1 MRQGLCA
8 LGLVTLVLVG
18 LPGLAVAGSL
28 QPVNAQEQVTTSP
41 GPVGGSIDLQ
51 PGAVNGQV
59 TLERGSV
66 SLQAALRDPGV
77 DGQLQVAVPGQLLGS
92 LTASDGQLNYDV
104 TVCGAGVTF
113 GLNGTSTNLHV
124 NFHDASSNPTACSST
139 QSTARQ
145 PPSTQSTARQPLV
158 MRPLEA
164 AQAEPSQTGADVQ
177 TFLANWVR
185 RFIGFS
191 LLALLLML
199 VIPAMHG
206 ALAVATET
214 SPWARLG
221 IGVAVLLILPLI
233 GILIFVIGLPLGL
246 WWLGVILLAL
256 YPVVLLVSMSVAG
269 LALGSWLSRRAT
281 RPGIPLVVLY
291 ALGILVLAFASLLPY
306 VGSIVTLVAVI
317 FGLGTLVLA
326 PRSRRQATTSGVE
339 PPAATVTADA
349 VSTTPVAA

>member
-124 NFHDASSNPTACSST
+124 NFHDASSNPTACS
-139 QSTARQ
+139 
-145 PPSTQSTARQPLV
+145 STQSTARQPLV

-306 VGSIVTLVAVI
+306 VGSIVTIVAVI

-326 PRSRRQATTSGVE
+326 PRSRRPATTRGVE